1 MIASDSRDSIIAR
14 MDKLLDRLDA
24 LIEERSGGR
33 RKFVRSGETPDPY
46 YGPERRGK

>member
-1 MIASDSRDSIIAR
+1 MIDSKSRDSIIAR

-33 RKFVRSGETPDPY
+33 RKFVRSETPAPY